1 MHWLEAFLVIPHSK
15 LAFKFLSSNPRQ
27 KEITRYSRQHSFENV
42 FLPTAERGGKDYD
55 MLYQNS
61 LRKYEDDLEHVFYV
75 SYDLQFFQI
84 KCDGFTVL

>member
-1 MHWLEAFLVIPHSK
+1 MVIPHSK

-42 FLPTAERGGKDYD
+42 FLPTTERGGKDYD